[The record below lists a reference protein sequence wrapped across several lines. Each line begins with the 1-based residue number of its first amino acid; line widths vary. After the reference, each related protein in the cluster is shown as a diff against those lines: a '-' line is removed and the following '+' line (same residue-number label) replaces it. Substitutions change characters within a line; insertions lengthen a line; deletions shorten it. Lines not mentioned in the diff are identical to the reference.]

1 MKATYYNSAEQV
13 IFPFSPMTR
22 FMSKIFGKEL
32 FVVKCKNCKKIPT
45 ELYGAFCI
53 ECSKK

>member
-13 IFPFSPMTR
+13 IFISPMTR
-22 FMSKIFGKEL
+22 FLSKIFGKEL